1 MESVSN
7 NIPSGITVDI
17 ESTPKMSSSNSSDG
31 YFSTNGKTSYTRVG
45 LIVVILLFL
54 GVNIFSYLGDFL
66 QIVKE
71 ALAPLLKNILESLGY
86 VVTETTKDVAQLS
99 AEGAKLG
106 IDVAAGTVESGINV
120 IQGQLDI
127 DQGSSASS
135 GNTNRQGQGQGQ
147 GQGQAQAQ
155 GQGQGQGQGQAQ
167 AQGQGQGQG
176 KSKAVDSISNSLSA
190 ALADA
195 EYSSEPIPDDATSST
210 QRSGPSKSGYC
221 YIGEDRGFRSCI
233 QVKDSDMCMS
243 GDIFPSQA
251 ICVNPSLR
259 E

>member
-54 GVNIFSYLGDFL
+54 GVNLFSYLGDFL

-106 IDVAAGTVESGINV
+106 IDVAAGTVESGVNV

-127 DQGSSASS
+127 KQGSSSSS
-135 GNTNRQGQGQGQ
+135 GNTNNLQNN
-147 GQGQAQAQ
+147 
-155 GQGQGQGQGQAQ
+155 
-167 AQGQGQGQG
+167 QG
-176 KSKAVDSISNSLSA
+176 KSKAFDSISSSLSS

-195 EYSSEPIPDDATSST
+195 EYNSEPMPDDATSST

-233 QVKDSDMCMS
+233 QVKDGDTCMS

>member
-17 ESTPKMSSSNSSDG
+17 ESTPKMSTSNSSDG
-31 YFSTNGKTSYTRVG
+31 FFSTDGKTSYTRIG

-66 QIVKE
+66 QVVKE
-71 ALAPLLKNILESLGY
+71 ALAPILKNILESLGY
-86 VVTETTKDVAQLS
+86 VVTETTKDVTQLS

-127 DQGSSASS
+127 EQGPSYSS
-135 GNTNRQGQGQGQ
+135 GNRNTTINGENSTQGNEQ
-147 GQGQAQAQ
+147 
-155 GQGQGQGQGQAQ
+155 
-167 AQGQGQGQG
+167 
-176 KSKAVDSISNSLSA
+176 KNSKTADSVSNSLSN

-195 EYSSEPIPDDATSST
+195 EYNSEPLPDDATSST
-210 QRSGPSKSGYC
+210 QRLGPNKSGYC

-233 QVKDSDMCMS
+233 AVRDGDVCMS
-243 GDIFPSQA
+243 GDIFPSQSL
-251 ICVNPSLR
+251 CVNPSLR

>member
-7 NIPSGITVDI
+7 NIPSGITADI
-17 ESTPKMSSSNSSDG
+17 ETSPSSSNSNNG
-31 YFSTNGKTSYTRVG
+31 YFSTSGNTNYTRIG

-54 GVNIFSYLGDFL
+54 GVNIFSYLGDLL
-66 QIVKE
+66 QIIKE

-86 VVTETTKDVAQLS
+86 VVTETTKDVTQLS

-127 DQGSSASS
+127 NQSSNGQQTRQQQPQQQQQGNKNVNTLSS
-135 GNTNRQGQGQGQ
+135 
-147 GQGQAQAQ
+147 
-155 GQGQGQGQGQAQ
+155 
-167 AQGQGQGQG
+167 
-176 KSKAVDSISNSLSA
+176 SLSS

-195 EYSSEPIPDDATSST
+195 EYNSEPMPDDTTSST
-210 QRSGPSKSGYC
+210 QRNGSSKSGYC

-233 QVKDSDMCMS
+233 AVKEGDVCMS

>member
-31 YFSTNGKTSYTRVG
+31 FFSTDGKTSYMRIG

-66 QIVKE
+66 QVVKE
-71 ALAPLLKNILESLGY
+71 ALAPILKNILESLGY
-86 VVTETTKDVAQLS
+86 VVTETTKDVTQLS

-127 DQGSSASS
+127 EQGPSYSS
-135 GNTNRQGQGQGQ
+135 GNRNTTINGQNSTQGN
-147 GQGQAQAQ
+147 AQR
-155 GQGQGQGQGQAQ
+155 
-167 AQGQGQGQG
+167 
-176 KSKAVDSISNSLSA
+176 KSKPTDSVSNSLSN

-195 EYSSEPIPDDATSST
+195 EYNSEPLPDDATSST
-210 QRSGPSKSGYC
+210 QRVGPNKSGYC

-233 QVKDSDMCMS
+233 QVKDGDTCMS

>member
-17 ESTPKMSSSNSSDG
+17 ESVPKMSSSNSSDG
-31 YFSTNGKTSYTRVG
+31 YFSTNGKTSYTRIG

-54 GVNIFSYLGDFL
+54 GVNLFSYLGDFL

-71 ALAPLLKNILESLGY
+71 AIAPLLKNILESLGY

-127 DQGSSASS
+127 DPGSSSSSSS
-135 GNTNRQGQGQGQ
+135 GNTNRQGH
-147 GQGQAQAQ
+147 A
-155 GQGQGQGQGQAQ
+155 
-167 AQGQGQGQG
+167 QG
-176 KSKAVDSISNSLSA
+176 KSKAIDSISDSLSS
-190 ALADA
+190 ALANA
-195 EYSSEPIPDDATSST
+195 EYNSEPLPDDATSST
-210 QRSGPSKSGYC
+210 QRIGSRKSGYC

-233 QVKDSDMCMS
+233 QVKDGDMCMS
-243 GDIFPSQA
+243 GDIFPSQD

-259 E
+259 S

>member
-17 ESTPKMSSSNSSDG
+17 ESVPKMSSSSSIDG
-31 YFSTNGKTSYTRVG
+31 YFSTNGKTSYTRIG

-54 GVNIFSYLGDFL
+54 GVNIFSYLGDFF

-71 ALAPLLKNILESLGY
+71 AIAPLLKNILESLGY

-127 DQGSSASS
+127 EQGSSSSSSSSSS
-135 GNTNRQGQGQGQ
+135 GNTNRQGQGQ
-147 GQGQAQAQ
+147 A
-155 GQGQGQGQGQAQ
+155 
-167 AQGQGQGQG
+167 QG
-176 KSKAVDSISNSLSA
+176 KSKAIDSISNSLSS

-195 EYSSEPIPDDATSST
+195 EYNSEPMPDDSMSST

-243 GDIFPSQA
+243 GDIFPSQD

-259 E
+259 A

>member
-17 ESTPKMSSSNSSDG
+17 ESVPKMSSSSSSDG
-31 YFSTNGKTSYTRVG
+31 YFSTNGKTSYTRLG

-54 GVNIFSYLGDFL
+54 GVNIFSYLGDFF

-71 ALAPLLKNILESLGY
+71 AIAPLLKNILESLGY

-127 DQGSSASS
+127 EQGSSSSSSSS
-135 GNTNRQGQGQGQ
+135 GNTNRQGQGQ
-147 GQGQAQAQ
+147 A
-155 GQGQGQGQGQAQ
+155 
-167 AQGQGQGQG
+167 QG
-176 KSKAVDSISNSLSA
+176 KSKAIDSISDSLSS

-195 EYSSEPIPDDATSST
+195 EYNSEPMPDDSMSST

-243 GDIFPSQA
+243 GDIFPSQD

-259 E
+259 A

>member
-17 ESTPKMSSSNSSDG
+17 ESVPKMSSSSSSDG
-31 YFSTNGKTSYTRVG
+31 YFSTNGKTSYTRIG

-54 GVNIFSYLGDFL
+54 GVNLFSYLGDFL

-127 DQGSSASS
+127 EQGSSSSSSSS
-135 GNTNRQGQGQGQ
+135 GNTNRQGQGQ
-147 GQGQAQAQ
+147 A
-155 GQGQGQGQGQAQ
+155 
-167 AQGQGQGQG
+167 QG
-176 KSKAVDSISNSLSA
+176 KSKAIDSISNSLSS

-195 EYSSEPIPDDATSST
+195 EYNSEPMPDDSMSST

-243 GDIFPSQA
+243 GDIFPSQD

-259 E
+259 A

>member
-17 ESTPKMSSSNSSDG
+17 ESTPKMSSSSSSDG
-31 YFSTNGKTSYTRVG
+31 FFSTDGKTSYTRVG

-106 IDVAAGTVESGINV
+106 IDVAAGTVESGVNV

-127 DQGSSASS
+127 EQGSSSSS
-135 GNTNRQGQGQGQ
+135 GNTNNLQNN
-147 GQGQAQAQ
+147 
-155 GQGQGQGQGQAQ
+155 
-167 AQGQGQGQG
+167 QG
-176 KSKAVDSISNSLSA
+176 KSKAFDSISSSLSS

-195 EYSSEPIPDDATSST
+195 EYNSEPMPDDATSST

-233 QVKDSDMCMS
+233 QVKDGDTCMS

>member
-17 ESTPKMSSSNSSDG
+17 ESTPKMSSSSSSDG
-31 YFSTNGKTSYTRVG
+31 YFSTNGKTSYTRLG

-54 GVNIFSYLGDFL
+54 GVNIFSYLGDFF

-71 ALAPLLKNILESLGY
+71 AIAPLLKNILESLGY

-106 IDVAAGTVESGINV
+106 IDVAAGTVESGVNV

-127 DQGSSASS
+127 EQGPSYSS
-135 GNTNRQGQGQGQ
+135 GNRNTTINGENSTQGNEQK
-147 GQGQAQAQ
+147 
-155 GQGQGQGQGQAQ
+155 
-167 AQGQGQGQG
+167 
-176 KSKAVDSISNSLSA
+176 KSKTADSVSNSLSN

-195 EYSSEPIPDDATSST
+195 EYNSEPLPDDATSST
-210 QRSGPSKSGYC
+210 QRLGPNKSGYC

-233 QVKDSDMCMS
+233 AVRDGDVCMS
-243 GDIFPSQA
+243 GDIFPSQSL
-251 ICVNPSLR
+251 CVNPSLR

>member
-7 NIPSGITVDI
+7 KIPSGITVDI
-17 ESTPKMSSSNSSDG
+17 ESAPKMSSSSSSDG
-31 YFSTNGKTSYTRVG
+31 FFSTNGKTSYMRIG

-54 GVNIFSYLGDFL
+54 GVNIFTYLGDFL
-66 QIVKE
+66 QVVKE

-106 IDVAAGTVESGINV
+106 IDVAAGTVESGVNV

-127 DQGSSASS
+127 DQGSSLQDMA
-135 GNTNRQGQGQGQ
+135 GQKQQGQSQGNQ
-147 GQGQAQAQ
+147 N
-155 GQGQGQGQGQAQ
+155 
-167 AQGQGQGQG
+167 
-176 KSKAVDSISNSLSA
+176 SNTSVNQLSSSLSS

-195 EYSSEPIPDDATSST
+195 EYNSEPMPDDATSST
-210 QRSGPSKSGYC
+210 QRSGPGKSGYC

-233 QVKDSDMCMS
+233 HVNEGDTCMS

-259 E
+259 P

>member
-54 GVNIFSYLGDFL
+54 GVNLFSYLGDFL

-106 IDVAAGTVESGINV
+106 IDVAAGTVESGVNV

-127 DQGSSASS
+127 DQGSSSS
-135 GNTNRQGQGQGQ
+135 SSSDNTNNLQNN
-147 GQGQAQAQ
+147 
-155 GQGQGQGQGQAQ
+155 
-167 AQGQGQGQG
+167 QG
-176 KSKAVDSISNSLSA
+176 KSKAFDSISSSLSS

-195 EYSSEPIPDDATSST
+195 EYNSEPMPDDATSST

-233 QVKDSDMCMS
+233 QVKDADTCMS

>member
-17 ESTPKMSSSNSSDG
+17 DSAPKMSSSSSNDG
-31 YFSTNGKTSYTRVG
+31 YFSTNGKTSYTRLG

-54 GVNIFSYLGDFL
+54 GVNLFSYLGDFL

-106 IDVAAGTVESGINV
+106 IDVAAGTVESGVNI

-127 DQGSSASS
+127 EQGSSSSS
-135 GNTNRQGQGQGQ
+135 GNTNNLQNN
-147 GQGQAQAQ
+147 
-155 GQGQGQGQGQAQ
+155 
-167 AQGQGQGQG
+167 QG
-176 KSKAVDSISNSLSA
+176 KSKAFDSISSSLSS

-195 EYSSEPIPDDATSST
+195 EYNSEPMPDDATSST

-233 QVKDSDMCMS
+233 QVKDGDTCMS
-243 GDIFPSQA
+243 GDIFPSMD
-251 ICVNPSLR
+251 ICINPSLR

>member
-1 MESVSN
+1 
-7 NIPSGITVDI
+7 
-17 ESTPKMSSSNSSDG
+17 
-31 YFSTNGKTSYTRVG
+31 
-45 LIVVILLFL
+45 
-54 GVNIFSYLGDFL
+54 
-66 QIVKE
+66 
-71 ALAPLLKNILESLGY
+71 APLLKNILESLGY

-106 IDVAAGTVESGINV
+106 IDVAAGTVESGVNV

-127 DQGSSASS
+127 DQGSSSSSSS
-135 GNTNRQGQGQGQ
+135 GNTNNLQNN
-147 GQGQAQAQ
+147 
-155 GQGQGQGQGQAQ
+155 
-167 AQGQGQGQG
+167 QG
-176 KSKAVDSISNSLSA
+176 KSKAFDSISSSLSS

-195 EYSSEPIPDDATSST
+195 EYNSEPMPDDATSST

-233 QVKDSDMCMS
+233 QVKDADTCMS

>member
-1 MESVSN
+1 MERSVSN
-7 NIPSGITVDI
+7 KIPSGITVDI
-17 ESTPKMSSSNSSDG
+17 ESVPKMSSSSSSDG
-31 YFSTNGKTSYTRVG
+31 YFSTNGKTSYTRLG

-54 GVNIFSYLGDFL
+54 GVNIFSYLGDFF

-71 ALAPLLKNILESLGY
+71 AIAPLLKNILESLGY

-127 DQGSSASS
+127 EQGSSSSSSSS
-135 GNTNRQGQGQGQ
+135 GNTNRQGQGQ
-147 GQGQAQAQ
+147 AQSQ
-155 GQGQGQGQGQAQ
+155 SQT
-167 AQGQGQGQG
+167 QG
-176 KSKAVDSISNSLSA
+176 KSKAIDSISNSLSS

-195 EYSSEPIPDDATSST
+195 EYNSEPMPDDSMSST

-243 GDIFPSQA
+243 GDIFPSQD

-259 E
+259 A